1 MHHERIRCCCYWLH
15 RLWMVLLFCL
25 LMSRDYFAVAFVE
38 QHRRRSSRATRQRQQ
53 HHQERST
60 AKPPR
65 SPWSSPSAPRQSFS
79 SQNHFKSILWA
90 SSSSLLDASSGEKI
104 LSASVE
110 YQQLVADMA
119 ERPHLVTREA
129 CHTFFR
135 TVLAKPSSSPWCAN
149 DDVAMVNQLFRA
161 MQQLPHRYVDGRP
174 TRETYELVQQV
185 WLMSIP
191 SASTQNP
198 DTWLNHL
205 QSLWDVYQTNTVD
218 HSGDTDDDELSFLSQ
233 QEALWAPRR
242 STYLY
247 TLKGLLQC
255 ARCDQK
261 GTSSYSRLLDDT
273 EALFDQMV
281 HHAKTLPAVA
291 PDILC
296 ANQVL

>member
-1 MHHERIRCCCYWLH
+1 MA
-15 RLWMVLLFCL
+15 LLCL
-25 LMSRDYFAVAFVE
+25 LMSRDYFAVTAFVDQ
-38 QHRRRSSRATRQRQQ
+38 QHQQRGSSRRGSRQRQ
-53 HHQERST
+53 HHHKERST
-60 AKPPR
+60 AKPPH

-79 SQNHFKSILWA
+79 AQNHFKSVLLA
-90 SSSSLLDASSGEKI
+90 SSSSSLLDASSGEKI
-104 LSASVE
+104 LSGASVE
-110 YQQLVADMA
+110 HQQLVADMA

-135 TVLAKPSSSPWCAN
+135 TVLTKPSSSPWCAN
-149 DDVAMVNQLFRA
+149 DDVAMVNQLFRD
-161 MQQLPHRYVDGRP
+161 MQQLPQLDGRP

-185 WLMSIP
+185 WLMASP

-205 QSLWDVYQTNTVD
+205 QSLWGVYQTNIVD
-218 HSGDTDDDELSFLSQ
+218 HSDDDGDTDESFLSQ

-255 ARCDQK
+255 VSGDQK
-261 GTSSYSRLLDDT
+261 GTSSFSRWLDDT